1 MHVFITL
8 KKKIKL
14 FRNIKLLNRFI
25 GLNPPVVNIF
35 NISETFSSKSSKT
48 QFFFASQCFY

>member
-48 QFFFASQCFY
+48 QFFFC